1 MGNLG
6 GRDLLKRIEI
16 DNPQCEAWIERGTAG
31 DAAACQ
37 SLIEYLWPIW
47 LAIVHSSKGIQ
58 LLPNAEDGIHDVV
71 ATLVEKLGQPGGR
84 GLSLYLPWRQRN
96 PDKQFEDWLR
106 IVTQNTIRDY
116 LREKV
121 GARGAASKEFGVKRL
136 LNEFAA
142 APVFEELGVRP
153 PVTLA
158 QTARELIEFARQR
171 LPPRQLTVLEAW
183 LSGASFDEI
192 ATEQQSSAE
201 EARQLL
207 RSSVAVLRRYF
218 AGGALKSE

>member
-1 MGNLG
+1 LN
-6 GRDLLKRIEI
+6 RIEI
-16 DNPQCEAWIERGTAG
+16 DNALCESFIQRGTSG
-31 DAAACQ
+31 DASACQ

-47 LAIVHSSKGIQ
+47 LEMARSSKGIQ

-71 ATLVEKLGQPGGR
+71 ATLVEKLGQPSGR
-84 GLSLYLPWRQRN
+84 GLNLYPPWRQRN

-121 GARGAASKEFGVKRL
+121 GARATVNKAEIGVKRL
-136 LNEFAA
+136 LNEFAS
-142 APVFEELGVRP
+142 APVLEELGVRP

-158 QTARELIEFARQR
+158 QTARELIEFARNR
-171 LPPRQLTVLEAW
+171 LPPRQLNVLEAW
-183 LSGASFDEI
+183 LGGASFEEI
-192 ATEQQSSAE
+192 ATEQQLPAE
-201 EARQLL
+201 QARQLL

-218 AGGALKSE
+218 ASKRPE